1 MLRNFITIFFA
12 LLFSISF
19 AQVPKKA
26 TKALTAGQSELLK
39 NNLDKAIQYFN
50 KAIAAYPDFKEA
62 YLSLYTVYLQ
72 KNDGPKALNALEH
85 ATKLASK
92 DKANLLYNTARLS
105 LEIGE
110 YQKCLTYTDQ
120 YLNLNS
126 KDEATRKMATLF
138 KIKSEYSLA
147 NQSLSVPHSTI
158 LLPKEINT
166 LSPEYLP
173 SLDASLENLV
183 FTRRTHGNED
193 LYIAKKEANDS
204 LWHTAISWPLNT
216 PQNEGAHTISAD
228 GKAIVFTRCNMNDG
242 LGGCDLYIS
251 EYKNNSWTKPRNM
264 GTAIN
269 TTGWESQPSLS
280 PDGRELYF
288 TSTREGGFGASD
300 IWKSVKKNN
309 TWTKP
314 INLGKSINTEWD
326 ESSPCIH
333 ADKKTLYFRST
344 GWPGYGSFDLYLS
357 RLNQANEWS
366 IPVNLGYPIN
376 DYKDQGAMV
385 VAIDGHTAYY
395 SDQIISLSNQLIES
409 NIVQFSLPK
418 EKSAQACI
426 FIKGTVKDKMRN
438 SGIPNA
444 LLYFEST
451 DGYTRKD
458 SILSDPEGAFLL
470 VLPSDRSY
478 QIYVTAMGYTFYSDR
493 LPAHGSSIINYD
505 VILSKWMA
513 ADSNPSEKPI
523 VLKNVLFKT
532 GSSILEEESFIELN
546 EIAKY
551 LINHPDISAEILGH
565 TDNAGNQDINRVLSV
580 DRAKAVVQYL
590 VQQGVKSKKLTYE
603 GYGDSI
609 PIASNETAEGRAL
622 NRRVEINLRA
632 E

>member
-1 MLRNFITIFFA
+1 MLRNFITILFS

-26 TKALTAGQSELLK
+26 SKALSAGQSELLK
-39 NNLDKAIQYFN
+39 KNLDRAIQYFN
-50 KAIAAYPDFKEA
+50 KAIATYPDFKEA
-62 YLSLYTVYLQ
+62 YLALYTVFLQ
-72 KNDGPKALNALEH
+72 KNDGSKALNALEQ

-92 DKANLLYNTARLS
+92 DKPNLLFNTAKLS

-126 KDEATRKMATLF
+126 KDEATRKLATVF
-138 KIKSEYSLA
+138 KIKSAYSLA
-147 NQSLSVPHSTI
+147 NQSPSVPLYTI

-166 LSPEYLP
+166 PSPEYLP
-173 SLDASLENLV
+173 SVDATLENLV
-183 FTRRTHGNED
+183 FTRRTNGNED
-193 LYIAKKEANDS
+193 LYIAKKKASDS
-204 LWHTAISWPLNT
+204 VWHTTSSWPLNT

-228 GKAIVFTRCNMNDG
+228 GKAIVFTRCNMTDG

-264 GTAIN
+264 GSSIN
-269 TTGWESQPSLS
+269 TAGWESQPSLS

-288 TSTREGGFGASD
+288 TSTRAGGFGASD
-300 IWKSVKKNN
+300 IWKSVKKID

-314 INLGKSINTEWD
+314 INLGKNINTEWD

-333 ADKKTLYFRST
+333 ADKKTLYFRSA
-344 GWPGYGSFDLYLS
+344 GWPGYGSYDLYLS
-357 RLNQANEWS
+357 RLNQATEWG

-376 DYKDQGAMV
+376 DHKDQGAMV
-385 VAIDGHTAYY
+385 VAIDGHTAYF
-395 SDQIISLSNQLIES
+395 SDQNISLNNQLIES

-426 FIKGTVKDKMRN
+426 FIKGTVKDKKTN
-438 SGIPNA
+438 FGVPNA

-470 VLPSDRSY
+470 VLPTDRSY
-478 QIYVTAMGYTFYSDR
+478 QIYVTANGYTFYSDR
-493 LPAHGSSIINYD
+493 LPANGSSIIKYD
-505 VILSKWMA
+505 VILSRWMA
-513 ADSNPSEKPI
+513 ADSNQTEKPI

-532 GSSILEEESFIELN
+532 GSSILEDESFIELN
-546 EIAKY
+546 EIANY
-551 LINHPDISAEILGH
+551 LIHHPDINAEILGH
-565 TDNAGNQDINRVLSV
+565 TDNAGNQDVNNALST

-590 VQQGVKSKKLTYE
+590 VKQGVESKKLTYK

-609 PIASNETAEGRAL
+609 AIASNETAEGRAL